1 MPKNVMTAE
10 NLEIKIRNNSGKTLT
25 LEEQKKL
32 AAEMLEIRV
41 SELQSEGISRQEAI
55 KQACSEIAKDFETL
69 KTEEKEAQTEFLNT
83 VKAELE
89 KQVEPE
95 STAETEASRKKKL
108 ADEKEEE
115 EKRKKA
121 AEEKST
127 PTKADLGIPQ
137 IIVSS
142 AGSKTAEAA
151 IQSAPAGATVYLHVN
166 THSVSIHW
174 HNEAPEE
181 FGKSNN
187 KITLDYDGLKLT
199 RYDMGLHA
207 ESRLELPPNATA
219 EQKEKFIAIAKK
231 TQDEIQK
238 QAAKGYSLFSNN
250 CQTAS
255 STLGNIVDPNIQV
268 CSMPP
273 NAKQQFK
280 NQYEAQ
286 QKKKQPAKADGAIT
300 DAFGTRRTPETPAP
314 KLEAN
319 DPNRPSTPKPLWAAG
334 G

>member
-1 MPKNVMTAE
+1 MPKNVLMTP
-10 NLEIKIRNNSGKTLT
+10 
-25 LEEQKKL
+25 EELQKKIHNNGEPL
-32 AAEMLEIRV
+32 TPNQQKEFAVEMLEIRI
-41 SELQSEGISRQEAI
+41 SELWYEGISRQEAI

-83 VKAELE
+83 VKDELQ
-89 KQVEPE
+89 KRAEPE
-95 STAETEASRKKKL
+95 PASEAEEERKKKL
-108 ADEKEEE
+108 AEEKNKEEE
-115 EKRKKA
+115 EKKKE

-127 PTKADLGIPQ
+127 PTKADPGIPL
-137 IIVSS
+137 IIISS
-142 AGSKTAEAA
+142 AGSENAEAA

-166 THSVSIHW
+166 THSVIFDW
-174 HNEAPEE
+174 HKKAPEE

-219 EQKEKFIAIAKK
+219 EQKAKFISIANE
-231 TQDEIQK
+231 TQKQIQQ
-238 QAAKGYSLFSNN
+238 QAAKGYSLLSNN

-286 QKKKQPAKADGAIT
+286 QKKKAAISDGAIT
-300 DAFGTRRTPETPAP
+300 DAFGTRSTPETLAP

-319 DPNRPSTPKPLWAAG
+319 DPNKPPTPKPEWATSR
-334 G
+334 